1 MTRFF
6 VPREAGPRETM
17 GALAVALGVALV
29 TGSLSFY
36 LVRMLL
42 ARDSLE
48 SRAPAHMQGELEN
61 PSGAKTLGE
70 QGARQ

>member
-6 VPREAGPRETM
+6 VPRKAGPRETM
-17 GALAVALGVALV
+17 GALAVALGI
-29 TGSLSFY
+29 GGLSFY

-48 SRAPAHMQGELEN
+48 SEAPIRMTGELES
-61 PSGAKTLGE
+61 PPRAKTLRD
-70 QGARQ
+70 QGAR

>member
-6 VPREAGPRETM
+6 VPRKAGPRETM
-17 GALAVALGVALV
+17 GALAVAVGV
-29 TGSLSFY
+29 GGLSYY
-36 LVRMLL
+36 LVRMLF

-48 SRAPAHMQGELEN
+48 SKAPTHMKSELEN
-61 PSGAKTLGE
+61 PPGGKTLRD